1 MSRDYLPI
9 ILFVLPILW
18 IVSITLMIDYLMVG
32 IILNVIT
39 IFVAFFCTIKYTG
52 IRRKNKIDEK
62 KEVANVYSDFEEKYN
77 FINENYIEPLK
88 NVKKNNKGKRIYLM
102 MVLIG
107 LILSIVFRNYIFTKI
122 DYTSGAFIILGL
134 IVVYKFL
141 DNDKWKDIYTEKFK
155 DNAIANFLK
164 SLNKNIHYSH
174 SVRKY
179 PQTENEDAKNVSDV
193 CKYVDIKH
201 GWTTID
207 DEIRWVTNDEIKCNL
222 FSVLL
227 EDLFY
232 NGTGKHTVF
241 KGLLGYARNN
251 DYNIEQSI
259 CISLKERFA
268 GNGTKI
274 VMNNIAFEDIFSV
287 HSRNKDAVDL
297 IVTEELMN
305 CIMKIYEESN
315 LDFFITMKGNA
326 IYYQFFT
333 GSQTDVKNFQH
344 KNHLFC
350 YYYSIKMMEETSKI
364 INKNISQ
371 IEVSALKSE

>member
-32 IILNVIT
+32 IILNGIT
-39 IFVAFFCTIKYTG
+39 IFVAFICTIKYTG

-122 DYTSGAFIILGL
+122 DYTTGALIILGL
-134 IVVYKFL
+134 VAIYKCL
-141 DNDKWKDIYTEKFK
+141 DNDKWKEIYIEKFK
-155 DNAIANFLK
+155 DNVIGNFLK
-164 SLNKNIHYSH
+164 SLNKNIYYSH
-174 SVRKY
+174 SVRQY
-179 PQTENEDAKNVSDV
+179 PETENEDAKNVSDM
-193 CKYVDIKH
+193 CKYMDIKH
-201 GWTTID
+201 ICVTID
-207 DEIRWVTNDEIKCNL
+207 DETHWHINKEMSADIYST
-222 FSVLL
+222 LL
-227 EDLFY
+227 VGRRYRML
-232 NGTGKHTVF
+232 F
-241 KGLLGYARNN
+241 KGLFGCVRNN
-251 DYNIEQSI
+251 QYNIEPSVR
-259 CISLKERFA
+259 ISLKERFA
-268 GNGTKI
+268 GSGTKI
-274 VMNNIAFEDIFSV
+274 TMANIDFEDRFSV
-287 HSRNKDAVDL
+287 HSRNKEAVDL

-305 CIMKIYEESN
+305 CIMELYKESN
-315 LDFFITMKGNA
+315 IDFFITIKGNE

-333 GSQTDVKNFQH
+333 GSQTDVKSFQH

-350 YYYSIKMMEETSKI
+350 YYYAIKMMEETSKI
-364 INKNISQ
+364 INKNMS
-371 IEVSALKSE
+371 KT